1 MDLEDEPHRHR
12 VAIVI
17 DAKADEDHLWT
28 WARARLAD
36 LVADLR
42 QPGIDK
48 TRTPSPSASTSTVSC
63 ARDLSA
69 LSRGAVLH
77 LRATVPDHSGP
88 WSSQDKIPQKKA
100 SRTHRS
106 IDIASPTTRP
116 DRPPRG
122 PEAHPA

>member
-1 MDLEDEPHRHR
+1 MDLGDEPHRHR

-69 LSRGAVLH
+69 LSRGGRFAPTGDSPRPLGTMVL
-77 LRATVPDHSGP
+77 TGQNPP
-88 WSSQDKIPQKKA
+88 KKGLEN
-100 SRTHRS
+100 T
-106 IDIASPTTRP
+106 
-116 DRPPRG
+116 
-122 PEAHPA
+122 